1 MSEIRF
7 QAVVGADQEIR
18 PPAGVTLPE
27 GKVDVIVRRPF
38 TPPSSNEDDFTEMRE
53 WLVGLAREAESIEG
67 ELPSDMAENHDHYAY
82 GKHRSSTRRSAIR
95 STSNPS

>member
-27 GKVDVIVRRPF
+27 GEVEVIVRSTVAAPTFER
-38 TPPSSNEDDFTEMRE
+38 PSSKEED
-53 WLVGLAREAESIEG
+53 LASLRAFLLAAAAEAEAIDDD
-67 ELPSDMAENHDHYAY
+67 LPEDLAENHDHYAH
-82 GKHRSSTRRSAIR
+82 GAPKR
-95 STSNPS
+95 